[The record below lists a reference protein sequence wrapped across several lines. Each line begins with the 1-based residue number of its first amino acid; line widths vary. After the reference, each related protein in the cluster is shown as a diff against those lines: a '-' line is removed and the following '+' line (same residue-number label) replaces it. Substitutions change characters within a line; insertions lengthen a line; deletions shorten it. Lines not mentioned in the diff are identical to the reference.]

1 MSKKRGR
8 FAHSGFTSCF
18 IRTEGEKWK
27 DCKEGF
33 YFSSCR
39 PCFLFLD
46 GVGLNLVSSCF
57 PACLCF
63 ASFFFFHL
71 MVIFPGLS
79 FVPLSVQW
87 VEKASGSLDPLSPLI
102 CVSPLTKYL
111 LLNTLLPH
119 SDSLLL
125 SVEEEI
131 FFFFLVSV
139 IFFFSFLNSEWTP
152 ALGVNTTPAI
162 NNP

>member
-63 ASFFFFHL
+63 ASFFFLPLDVFFSRFVFCS
-71 MVIFPGLS
+71 VISAVGWKSFRVVRPSLS
-79 FVPLSVQW
+79 SHMCVPINKVSAAEYFAPTLR
-87 VEKASGSLDPLSPLI
+87 LSPAE
-102 CVSPLTKYL
+102 CGRG
-111 LLNTLLPH
+111 
-119 SDSLLL
+119 D
-125 SVEEEI
+125 
-131 FFFFLVSV
+131 FFLN
-139 IFFFSFLNSEWTP
+139 FFWCLSSFSFLFWTLSELLP
-152 ALGVNTTPAI
+152 SG
-162 NNP
+162 